1 MERKI
6 GMWNKVEINGKLWI
20 RCGYCG

>member
-1 MERKI
+1 
-6 GMWNKVEINGKLWI
+6 MWNKVEINGKLWI